1 MTTKIRKESYTVP
14 CSSLFRDAVT
24 ALATRQKVNI
34 ADLARSVLL
43 LVPEDTIRTISDPGG
58 PPPGDREETILK
70 SGPSKG
76 RPWRRK
82 PRLQVRLSPGHDISV
97 VRRALNLALI
107 LDDGKR
113 AIEIHGPL
121 ERKEAEK
128 ENSQVSAE
136 LLEDLERLRAIVSV
150 LSFDPLREGVTS
162 KAEALHVLGFAPTER
177 PDREAVRARFRMMA
191 TIHHPDSNYGNHQRM
206 SQLNAA
212 MDFLNG

>member
-14 CSSLFRDAVT
+14 CSSQFRDEVT
-24 ALATRQKVNI
+24 ALAGRRKVNI

-43 LVPEDTIRTISDPGG
+43 LVPEDAIRTISDPGG
-58 PPPGDREETILK
+58 PPPGDREETVLK

-82 PRLQVRLSPGHDISV
+82 PRLQVRLSPGYDISA

-113 AIEIHGPL
+113 IVDIHDPHEKRAE
-121 ERKEAEK
+121 ERQ
-128 ENSQVSAE
+128 NTQVSAE
-136 LLEDLERLRAIVSV
+136 LVEDLVRLRAIVSV

-162 KAEALHVLGFAPTER
+162 RAEALHVLGFAPTER
-177 PDREAVRARFRMMA
+177 PDRDAVRARFRMMA

>member
-14 CSSLFRDAVT
+14 CSSQFRDAVT
-24 ALATRQKVNI
+24 ALATRKKVNI
-34 ADLARSVLL
+34 ADIARSVLL
-43 LVPEDTIRTISDPGG
+43 IIPEETIRTISDPGG

-82 PRLQVRLSPGHDISV
+82 PRLQVRLSPGHDVSV

-107 LDDGKR
+107 LDEGKR
-113 AIEIHGPL
+113 VVDIHDP
-121 ERKEAEK
+121 EEKKAE
-128 ENSQVSAE
+128 EQQNSQVSDDI
-136 LLEDLERLRAIVSV
+136 LEDMERLRAIVSV
-150 LSFDPLREGVTS
+150 LSFDPLSNGITS
-162 KAEALHVLGFAPTER
+162 KAEALHVLGFAPTEI
-177 PDREAVRARFRMMA
+177 PDRSSVRARFRMMA

-212 MDFLNG
+212 MDFLTR